1 MRCYKCFRP
10 DGFCLCQYTKPPVQS
25 GLKFIFLM
33 HPKEAK
39 RQRTGTGRI
48 SHLCLP
54 DSEILVALDYTKD
67 NVPGRRLFDLLSD
80 SKYLPLLL
88 YPGNDAWNAAN
99 PDFKSAARGKIL
111 MPIIVDATWFCSRK
125 ILQHNPF
132 LLDLPKMSFAKEYR
146 SIFTFKHEP
155 RPECVSTVE
164 TCYYLI
170 KELQEAGLANPA
182 ANPEP
187 LMTAFKKMISDQ
199 LRAENERVQGLRP
212 STHGYDWKYT
222 KIKEDP
228 FAAESAQK

>member
-1 MRCYKCFRP
+1 
-10 DGFCLCQYTKPPVQS
+10 
-25 GLKFIFLM
+25 M

-54 DSEILVALDYTKD
+54 DSEILMGLDFTRD
-67 NVPGRRLFDLLSD
+67 NAPGRRLFELLEAP
-80 SKYLPLLL
+80 KFFPLLL
-88 YPGNDAWNAAN
+88 YPGEDAWNA
-99 PDFKSAARGKIL
+99 KSPELKKLAAQKIL
-111 MPIIVDATWFCSRK
+111 MPILIDATWFCSRK

-132 LLDLPKMSFAKEYR
+132 LLDLPKMSFAGEYR

-155 RPECVSTVE
+155 RPECVSTAE

-170 KELQEAGLANPA
+170 KELQKEGLANPD

-187 LMTAFKKMISDQ
+187 IMTAFKKMISDQ
-199 LRAENERVQGLRP
+199 LQAENERVRGLRP

-222 KIKEDP
+222 KIKKDP